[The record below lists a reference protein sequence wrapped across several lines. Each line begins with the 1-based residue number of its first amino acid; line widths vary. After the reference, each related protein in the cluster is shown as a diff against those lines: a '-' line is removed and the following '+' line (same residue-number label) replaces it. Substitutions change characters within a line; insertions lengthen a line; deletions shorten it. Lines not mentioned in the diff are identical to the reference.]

1 MVTHTVFPVFFFF
14 NDTATTEI
22 YTLSLHD
29 ALPICFVL
37 EAVARVDVGDTAR
50 LPGGAVHQ
58 DGVDGRVG
66 PQLKIFS
73 APQLWDENVQ
83 AAVPGPYVAA
93 PVAGSAI
100 VTGRA
105 AIVEPAQHSQRFWHH
120 LDAQLCGAFPDQHF
134 AAPRVEGG
142 EQAFARRRVVNPF
155 GTSGNKIGRASC
167 RERV

>member
-1 MVTHTVFPVFFFF
+1 
-14 NDTATTEI
+14 I
-22 YTLSLHD
+22 G
-29 ALPICFVL
+29 FVL

-120 LDAQLCGAFPDQHF
+120 LDAQLRGAFPDQHF
-134 AAPRVEGG
+134 AAPRVEGDRKSTRLNSSH
-142 EQAFARRRVVNPF
+142 QII
-155 GTSGNKIGRASC
+155 SY
-167 RERV
+167 